1 MFMWINIYN
10 TFFKVIHMNTLFD
23 KFTKFEKNDPEF
35 YEIFKNFAFGE
46 VFEYST
52 LTEKESVLAI
62 LASLI
67 ATQSPK
73 AFKKVLFKSINNQ
86 ITPIEVKEL
95 VYQSVPYVG
104 FGKAHNFFGV
114 VTKVLDKEGIE
125 FPLPPQSNTNMENR
139 CKKGREL
146 QERYFGAENIEM
158 MRQNTPV
165 DQKHFN
171 TFLEGFCFGDFYTRD
186 GLDDS
191 QRELITFVFIASLG
205 GCENQLRGHTQGNL
219 AVGNKKEKLISA
231 ITVIMPHIGFPRTL
245 NALAIV
251 NEICG

>member
-1 MFMWINIYN
+1 
-10 TFFKVIHMNTLFD
+10 MNTLFD
-23 KFTKFEKNDPEF
+23 KFTKFEKNDQEF
-35 YEIFKNFAFGE
+35 HNIFKNFAFGE
-46 VFEYST
+46 LFEYST
-52 LTEKESVLAI
+52 LSEKESTLVI

-73 AFKKVLFKSINNQ
+73 AFKKILFKAINNQ

-114 VTKVLDKEGIE
+114 VTKVLDKEGIDY
-125 FPLPPQSNTNMENR
+125 PLEGQSNTDSENR
-139 CKKGREL
+139 YEKGREL

-158 MRQNTPV
+158 MRQNTPEG
-165 DQKHFN
+165 QKHFN
-171 TFLEGFCFGDFYTRD
+171 TFLEGFCFGDFYARD
-186 GLDDS
+186 GLNDK

-219 AVGNKKEKLISA
+219 SVGNSKETLISA
-231 ITVIMPHIGFPRTL
+231 ITVILPYIGFPRAL
-245 NALAIV
+245 NALGIV
-251 NEICG
+251 NEICE